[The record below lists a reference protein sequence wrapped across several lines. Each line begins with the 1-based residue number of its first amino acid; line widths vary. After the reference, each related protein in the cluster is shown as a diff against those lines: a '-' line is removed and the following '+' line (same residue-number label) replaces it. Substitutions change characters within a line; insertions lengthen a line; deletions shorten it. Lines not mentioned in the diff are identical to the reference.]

1 MLPVEASMKIS
12 LSKVRG
18 HLDAAIKHVR
28 ETDTAL
34 LLLNSRGEPV
44 ATLKPPPKPVEYWK
58 GRAVY
63 RPEDWDDLGVPKE

>member
-1 MLPVEASMKIS
+1 MRIALAE
-12 LSKVRG
+12 VRNN
-18 HLDAAIKHVR
+18 LDAAIRRVR
-28 ETDTAL
+28 STDTAL
-34 LLLNSRGEPV
+34 LLVNSRGEPV